1 VFLQRC
7 LPPLVAHFF
16 LLHSVAR
23 VLAPVCS
30 WEIPEGGLT
39 ETMKDPLVTLS
50 GHGKPVALL
59 QWHPTASNVLASA
72 AKDPSVKIWDV
83 ERATAKYTLEGF
95 GACAALRC
103 AVQALWL
110 AG

>member
-1 VFLQRC
+1 
-7 LPPLVAHFF
+7 
-16 LLHSVAR
+16 
-23 VLAPVCS
+23 
-30 WEIPEGGLT
+30 
-39 ETMKDPLVTLS
+39 MKDPLVTLS

-95 GACAALRC
+95 GACFALCAALWGPPLLC
-103 AVQALWL
+103 AALSWRSGAASVL
-110 AG
+110 NACD